1 MAVMKKASKLIVAAI
16 VSVVSCS
23 KDVIKND
30 QLYGKWQLVEYYAD
44 PGDGSGTWH
53 APEQPSAV
61 EFTKTGKFIQ
71 YNNINVTWHFTVL
84 SDSALQL
91 NTNNSSQSYTYR
103 YKLKDDNTILFLYR
117 PCTEGCGYKYRAI
130 NK

>member
-1 MAVMKKASKLIVAAI
+1 MKKIAILIII
-16 VSVVSCS
+16 VIAFIISCS
-23 KDVIKND
+23 KNVVKND

-53 APEQPSAV
+53 TPEQPSVV

-71 YNNINVTWHFTVL
+71 YTNNTTVISNFIVL
-84 SDSALQL
+84 SDSTLRL
-91 NTNNSSQSYTYR
+91 NTNNSSQSYAYR
-103 YKLKDDNTILFLYR
+103 YELKDNNVTLFLYP
-117 PCTEGCGYKYRAI
+117 PCIEGCGYKYRAI